1 MDKSQKTNLEIM
13 QKILQGWNFMR
24 ILRLVMGIII
34 IIQGINGGQA
44 LYIIIGILF
53 SGMSLANIGC
63 CGTTGCDVKHVT
75 SIKNKSKDINYEE
88 LDPVK

>member
-1 MDKSQKTNLEIM
+1 MK
-13 QKILQGWNFMR
+13 KILEGWNFMR

-34 IIQGINGGQA
+34 IIQGINGGEA

-63 CGTTGCDVKHVT
+63 CGTTACEVKHDT
-75 SIKNKSKDINYEE
+75 SFKNKSKVINYEE